1 MLIAKRLEMIVVKSC
16 KEIASE
22 WEVPVRT
29 VNDWCKKGKILGA
42 VKVGRDWQI
51 PNDAVRP
58 ADGRVSSGKYV
69 KKKDGGTRSLQI
81 GV

>member
-1 MLIAKRLEMIVVKSC
+1 MIVVKSC

-42 VKVGRDWQI
+42 VKVGRDQWLLI
-51 PNDAVRP
+51 
-58 ADGRVSSGKYV
+58 
-69 KKKDGGTRSLQI
+69 
-81 GV
+81 